1 MGRGQH
7 GARHQG
13 AAVSVRAFHM
23 VPCATCGTD
32 TLHVALKCRECGTVQ
47 ESNYEARERA
57 RRRRMARINRL
68 GFNPNWQAQRDAAR
82 AKKRVNAAIPAPG
95 RGGPKFTTSVFG
107 SGRAKARGF

>member
-1 MGRGQH
+1 
-7 GARHQG
+7 
-13 AAVSVRAFHM
+13 
-23 VPCATCGTD
+23 
-32 TLHVALKCRECGTVQ
+32 
-47 ESNYEARERA
+47 
-57 RRRRMARINRL
+57 MARINRL

>member
-23 VPCATCGTD
+23 VPCATCGED
-32 TLHVALKCRECGTVQ
+32 TLHVALKCRECGTIQ
-47 ESNYEARERA
+47 ESNGEARERA

>member
-1 MGRGQH
+1 MGRRQH